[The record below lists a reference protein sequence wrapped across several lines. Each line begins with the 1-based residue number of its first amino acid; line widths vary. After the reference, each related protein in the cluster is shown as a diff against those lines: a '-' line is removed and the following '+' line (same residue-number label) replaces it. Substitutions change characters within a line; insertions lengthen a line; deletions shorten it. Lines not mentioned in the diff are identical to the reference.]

1 MTQPPRARPEP
12 PPLRVALL
20 GLGAVGGPVA
30 QALVE
35 RSAWLAAQAGGR
47 EIRLVGVGLREPG
60 RARGVRLPPS
70 VRRTDDLAGLAL
82 APDVDVVVE
91 LIGGLDPAG
100 GLVARSLEA
109 GRPVVTAN
117 KALLAERGAE
127 LEAGARRAGAALRF
141 EAAVGGGVPVL
152 GPLATDLAA
161 DRWTAVRGI
170 VNGSTNLILTRM
182 AETGE
187 GLEACVAAA
196 QGLGILE
203 AEPAADLEGLDAAR
217 KLAILIRLAFG
228 AWPSVDAIG
237 RTPAPSA
244 LPGIL
249 GVTAEVVAAARRSG
263 RVVKLVAQAERGAD
277 GTLTASVLPVALA
290 GGSALAQVGG
300 LENRIELEG
309 EPIGRVA
316 FSGPGAGGA
325 ATSSAVL
332 GDLIAIARGAGS
344 TWAGLPP
351 AGRTSLLASPDRV
364 PALEGVG

>member
-1 MTQPPRARPEP
+1 
-12 PPLRVALL
+12 L
-20 GLGAVGGPVA
+20 
-30 QALVE
+30 
-35 RSAWLAAQAGGR
+35 S
-47 EIRLVGVGLREPG
+47 
-60 RARGVRLPPS
+60 PS
-70 VRRTDDLAGLAL
+70 IPRTDDLAGLAL
-82 APDVDVVVE
+82 APDIDVVVE

-100 GLVARSLEA
+100 GLVADALEA
-109 GRPVVTAN
+109 GRSVVTAN

-127 LEAGARRAGAALRF
+127 LEAQARRSGAALRF
-141 EAAVGGGVPVL
+141 EAAVGGGVPIL
-152 GPLATDLAA
+152 GPLAADLAA
-161 DRWTAVRGI
+161 NHWTALRGI

-187 GLEACVAAA
+187 GLEACLAAA
-196 QGLGILE
+196 QGQGILE
-203 AEPAADLEGLDAAR
+203 ADPAADLEGLDAAR

-228 AWPSVDAIG
+228 AWVPVDAIG
-237 RTPAPSA
+237 RTAAGPGAGAGPAGRGAGAGPVPSA

-263 RVVKLVAQAERGAD
+263 RVVKLVAQAERGA
-277 GTLTASVLPVALA
+277 GETLTASVLPVALA
-290 GGSALAQVGG
+290 AGSALAQVDG
-300 LENRIELEG
+300 LDNRIELEG

-332 GDLIAIARGAGS
+332 GDLIAIARGGGS

-351 AGRTSLLASPDRV
+351 AGRTALLASPDRL